1 MLIVGSIRVSNT
13 KLDRYVEKW
22 LDTEPNLSGR
32 HYCCRDGC
40 CIIMPGG
47 VSVES
52 PEVGVLSSNGSKL
65 RRRPWSKLLHL
76 SASRR
81 LRPGE
86 LHQLADDLV
95 SQLAA
100 GAPALQA
107 ERLGLLPRGAGAQ
120 DGREIG
126 DRGAPGVP
134 FHRAT
139 VVATTVGGATAVP
152 LVLLLPQAAAGAE
165 EAAARGGPQRQR
177 LRGTRRRAAPGRGEW
192 TRCWRRARGGRTA
205 GTASRSRPGSTPPP
219 ACPCRS
225 RTPAPPPCRRLRPRR
240 TWLPPATRQD
250 PGRIWHRTGLM
261 VRGDDGGVQVVQPR
275 TISTVA
281 RRYYWATGLTAS
293 MSE

>member
-165 EAAARGGPQRQR
+165 EAAARGGS
-177 LRGTRRRAAPGRGEW
+177 GSGCAAPGAER
-192 TRCWRRARGGRTA
+192 
-205 GTASRSRPGSTPPP
+205 RPGVASGHGVG
-219 ACPCRS
+219 AVHV
-225 RTPAPPPCRRLRPRR
+225 AV
-240 TWLPPATRQD
+240 ARQA
-250 PGRIWHRTGLM
+250 
-261 VRGDDGGVQVVQPR
+261 QPR
-275 TISTVA
+275 GVGPAVHHRRHARAGVA
-281 RRYYWATGLTAS
+281 RRRRLLAAGCVRGGHGFHLRQDKTRGGSGTAQD
-293 MSE
+293 